1 MLKKVEVPREAKLV
15 EESARLREGGEC
27 EEGGQGRGSR
37 KVNDEQDEG

>member
-1 MLKKVEVPREAKLV
+1 MLKKVEVPREAKMVDEIL
-15 EESARLREGGEC
+15 RLREGGDC